1 MIFYRP
7 FQRPL
12 ALTFDLDDTL
22 YDNRPILQK
31 AEQGM
36 LDFLHLHYAAT
47 RATDLAFWR
56 TIKWQALAEQPEL
69 HNDMGELRRVELR
82 RGLMQC
88 GYTGSALEQAIV
100 ATFDDF
106 YNKRSQFT
114 VDKNICSLLAAL
126 ATKLPLVAI
135 TNGNVDLNKIGI
147 ANYFQFSLHASL
159 TQPMKPQG
167 AMFELAARRLGLVPQ
182 DILHIGDNLYNDV
195 LGALQAGYQ
204 SAWYAANRTMRLT
217 QEPTLL
223 LPHVQLQDLN
233 ELLQLI

>member
-1 MIFYRP
+1 MIFYRGYR
-7 FQRPL
+7 RPL

-22 YDNRPILQK
+22 YDNKPVLQK
-31 AEQGM
+31 AEQAM
-36 LDFLHLHYAAT
+36 LGFLHQHYAAT
-47 RATDLAFWR
+47 QATDLAFWR

-88 GYTGSALEQAIV
+88 GYTGSALEQAIE

-106 YNKRSQFT
+106 YNKRSQFN

-135 TNGNVDLNKIGI
+135 TNGNVDLTKIGI
-147 ANYFQFSLHASL
+147 ADYFQFSLHASL
-159 TQPMKPQG
+159 TQPMKPHA
-167 AMFELAARRLGLVPQ
+167 AMFELAAKRLGLAPQ

-217 QEPTLL
+217 QEPALL